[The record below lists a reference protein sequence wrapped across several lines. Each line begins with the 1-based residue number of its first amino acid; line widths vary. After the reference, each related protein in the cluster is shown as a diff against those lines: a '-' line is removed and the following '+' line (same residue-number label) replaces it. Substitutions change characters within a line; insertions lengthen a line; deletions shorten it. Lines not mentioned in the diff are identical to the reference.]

1 MLTQLLAETVNGML
15 KAWAEFVQEP
25 EPISQTVEEV
35 TEMPA
40 QTYHE

>member
-1 MLTQLLAETVNGML
+1 ML

-40 QTYHE
+40 QTYHEWAIDYAKVFS